1 MAKQQSLFHN
11 NHYFKIIAVT
21 VVLVIAFTVA
31 IMWLTFAVK
40 NRFYDEAVSQQTSL
54 AEQKQETSMLKFCL
68 QRDIKQCDA
77 ESVKKWNET
86 HPGDTFTFHS
96 VQELTEQAIR
106 DVELYSA
113 QRPFGL

>member
-1 MAKQQSLFHN
+1 
-11 NHYFKIIAVT
+11 
-21 VVLVIAFTVA
+21 
-31 IMWLTFAVK
+31 MWLTFAVK

-54 AEQKQETSMLKFCL
+54 AEQKQEISMLKFCL

-113 QRPFGL
+113 QRRSVSRQSSPVDGKIYSCTMNLHLS